1 MQQTKSINHSYHQ
14 LETLGRKDGVVY
26 LKRLFAGRNDVL
38 LPTIDLINRPTIVIS
53 KGRSSDKLQKIDHNN
68 IKTVI
73 RIDSDKITGLERWDE
88 ESETFF
94 YVAASDKRAILLADH
109 LAERGDAIFFA
120 PLEYGDDNLEMY
132 LQIDQ
137 EIESLLV

>member
-1 MQQTKSINHSYHQ
+1 MLQANSIEQSYHQ

-26 LKRLFAGRNDVL
+26 LKRLFAGRNDIL
-38 LPTIDLINRPTIVIS
+38 LSIIDLINRPTIIIS
-53 KGRSSDKLQKIDHNN
+53 KGRSSDKLQKIRHNKVKA
-68 IKTVI
+68 IV
-73 RIDSDKITGLERWDE
+73 RIDPKKITGLECWDE

-94 YVAASDKRAILLADH
+94 YTAASAKRAIFLADN

-120 PLEYGDDNLEMY
+120 PLEYGKDNLEMY
-132 LQIDQ
+132 LQFDH

>member
-1 MQQTKSINHSYHQ
+1 MQQAKSIDHSYHQ

-53 KGRSSDKLQKIDHNN
+53 KGRSCDKLQKIDHNN

-73 RIDSDKITGLERWDE
+73 RIDSNKITGLERWDE

-94 YVAASDKRAILLADH
+94 YAAASAKRAVLLADH

-120 PLEYGDDNLEMY
+120 PLEYGNDNLEMY